1 MEWWLLG
8 LAVLLALGSA
18 FFVVGQIFGLAA
30 IPKLVEKTGWKYGLL
45 LVSMMIPPIGAV
57 VCLLNY
63 KETRYAS
70 RFIVVGAVFLLV
82 ACLIYIRV
90 IRPAVTG

>member
-8 LAVLLALGSA
+8 LALLLALGSA

-30 IPKLVEKTGWKYGLL
+30 IPRLVEKTGWKYGLL
-45 LVSMMIPPIGAV
+45 FVSMMIPPVGAAI
-57 VCLLNY
+57 CLLNY

-70 RFIVVGAVFLLV
+70 RFILVGISLLLV
-82 ACLIYIRV
+82 AGWVYIRV
-90 IRPAVTG
+90 IRPAMAG